1 MSCSHELGVSSM
13 VETVAS
19 LDYCFGVWLPSYYYF
34 FFIPQNLLH
43 FPVISPT
50 LAVRAMKI
58 LALSSLH
65 IHTLSYNSMILKTTT
80 PLPLSSYSPAT
91 HQRISQVSWIG
102 CTLNYPSSSLTW
114 TVSVH
119 KPPTRCICFP
129 QGVGLC
135 TGTWGEMLIKA
146 LLFFYLPQ
154 SYVLSSGTFYPLVAG
169 QKAPVGLKAPQS
181 LLIFPLSFF
190 GQYWWSHRWATKC
203 NCSQDIVLAISIQQ
217 PLLWACG

>member
-50 LAVRAMKI
+50 LAVRTMKI

-114 TVSVH
+114 TASVH

-135 TGTWGEMLIKA
+135 TGTWGETLIKA
-146 LLFFYLPQ
+146 LLLCSIFWNL
-154 SYVLSSGTFYPLVAG
+154 LSFGGRTESTSGT
-169 QKAPVGLKAPQS
+169 QS
-181 LLIFPLSFF
+181 P
-190 GQYWWSHRWATKC
+190 TVTP
-203 NCSQDIVLAISIQQ
+203 DISIIF
-217 PLLWACG
+217 LWTILVIT